1 MAARQTLNAHQVK
14 LVRTEGVLTHA
25 QQTSL
30 VVKQLFV
37 QSKVIE
43 QVVLVLQ
50 VLKDQ
55 EELHVL
61 RSGSDVQLTVSVAP
75 N

>member
-1 MAARQTLNAHQVK
+1 MAARQILNVHQVK

-25 QQTSL
+25 QRTSL

-43 QVVLVLQ
+43 QVVHVLQ
-50 VLKDQ
+50 VLKEIHTDN
-55 EELHVL
+55 VPKV
-61 RSGSDVQLTVSVAP
+61 RF
-75 N
+75 